1 VPQLTRSAAR
11 QRLHEAPQ
19 RWSREPGGLA
29 RGEGSEHERADDE
42 GEHGSAVLLGQRAL
56 RAPADR
62 LDLGVEQ
69 SAKYRWLLR

>member
-1 VPQLTRSAAR
+1 LRGAK
-11 QRLHEAPQ
+11 APN
-19 RWSREPGGLA
+19 
-29 RGEGSEHERADDE
+29 ERADDE
-42 GEHGSAVLLGQRAL
+42 GEHGSAVLLAQRAL